1 MLAAL
6 AASAV
11 MVASAINI
19 LAFVDRHIYYG
30 YFPLDPYNVPTHT
43 LLKLFAIPLF
53 FLSASIFVPVSPTRI
68 SPVPL
73 IGCAAV
79 LSVLAALAKPSFTL
93 IIIPAVGLIVA
104 YKLLKRQYINWPLLL
119 FGILLPSV
127 LVLGW
132 QYSVTFASQW
142 DELVRKKAM
151 ATRIGVMPLAQ
162 YVVWNVPLYLLL
174 PKLVL
179 SILFPIV
186 VYITYWKRAIKDL
199 HFNFAWLILLFG
211 LFSTYSFV
219 EIKLV
224 SDKVSPAGNFTWS
237 GLIAVFVLFVV
248 ALWYLLRQTREG
260 ISVERK
266 ERLRLAACGATLVL
280 HVVFGVLWYLAQF
293 HLFAYNNY

>member
-1 MLAAL
+1 MRSL
-6 AASAV
+6 
-11 MVASAINI
+11 
-19 LAFVDRHIYYG
+19 DTHIYYG

-280 HVVFGVLWYLAQF
+280 HIVFGVLWYLAQF